1 MINKSR
7 NDKTLARVSFIDLA
21 KWGCKYGVRKKA
33 RYPPITN
40 EPSPKTSSKNP
51 FIAARIQITKI
62 ITNKIMSIIEKSI

>member
-1 MINKSR
+1 MSEKYTLVYSIN
-7 NDKTLARVSFIDLA
+7 
-21 KWGCKYGVRKKA
+21 
-33 RYPPITN
+33 N